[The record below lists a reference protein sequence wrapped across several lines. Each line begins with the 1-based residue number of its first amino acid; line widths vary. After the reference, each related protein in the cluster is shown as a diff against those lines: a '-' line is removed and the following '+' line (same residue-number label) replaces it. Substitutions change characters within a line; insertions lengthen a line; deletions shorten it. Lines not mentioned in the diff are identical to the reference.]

1 MPSSERILAEAK
13 RKGKLPMKLDTLPP
27 MTAISIVGLAQ
38 VLSGAI
44 QDGRLNCQKAVDMA
58 TPSSDPLLTAEA
70 VMALAQALIKSGDNA
85 AALKASLDAQ
95 QTFARLGKP
104 DYEWL
109 AFLFAA
115 LARKGSGDTEQAREY
130 ASQAKTLLVGL
141 QQRWG
146 DANYQS
152 YLSPPDIQ
160 FHHNQLNELPPK
172 P

>member
-1 MPSSERILAEAK
+1 MALSERNFGEAK
-13 RKGKLPMKLDTLPP
+13 SKGQMAMKLDTLPP

-104 DYEWL
+104 DY
-109 AFLFAA
+109 
-115 LARKGSGDTEQAREY
+115 DC
-130 ASQAKTLLVGL
+130 
-141 QQRWG
+141 
-146 DANYQS
+146 
-152 YLSPPDIQ
+152 
-160 FHHNQLNELPPK
+160 LP
-172 P
+172 